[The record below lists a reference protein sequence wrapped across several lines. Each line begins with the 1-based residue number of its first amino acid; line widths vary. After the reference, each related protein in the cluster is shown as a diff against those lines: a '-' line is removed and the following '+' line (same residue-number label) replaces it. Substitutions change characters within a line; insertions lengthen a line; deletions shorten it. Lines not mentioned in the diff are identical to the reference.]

1 MARLVPRKVPEKYQK
16 ILALIE
22 QNPVISGKELAERVG
37 SKLAER
43 VGSKLAESQLK
54 ILLLIEEN
62 PTITKK
68 GLSNI
73 LKISTTAID
82 KNILKLK
89 NMHLIKRVGPDK
101 GGHWEVRR

>member
-22 QNPVISGKELAERVG
+22 QNPVISGKE
-37 SKLAER
+37 LAER